1 MIIIDSSV
9 IFKWFNATEE
19 FHLQAKA
26 LLKQHLLKNNEILI
40 PTLLLYEITNA
51 WATKTKLD
59 EKDIKDKLK
68 RLEKY
73 SLKMIPI
80 NFTLLK
86 TAAGFSKKYR
96 VSVYDATY
104 AVIAEEKKCDLITAD
119 DKFADKI
126 NLQFVKK
133 LSTIPNTDIIH
144 LDPA

>member
-1 MIIIDSSV
+1 MFETILTKIYYGNSV
-9 IFKWFNATEE
+9 E
-19 FHLQAKA
+19 
-26 LLKQHLLKNNEILI
+26 
-40 PTLLLYEITNA
+40 A
-51 WATKTKLD
+51 WAIALGIILGAFIAGKVVYWIFGNLIKKITAKTKTKLD
-59 EKDIKDKLK
+59 EKDIKDNLK